1 MQSADG
7 LQLDS
12 YQLTVSRAAPPA
24 EDASLS
30 ALGLEGLELS
40 PAFNPATLSYQASAG
55 NAVTQVTVS
64 ATPSDSGATA
74 LITPADADASTD
86 VHELA
91 LSVGD
96 NVVTVLVTAEDGVST
111 RSYTV
116 TVRRLAPP
124 SSDARLTSLSLDAAQ
139 LQPGFAPDVQ
149 QYTAA
154 LGWAVNRVT
163 LSLTPAEAAAVV
175 QVAPGDADP
184 DSDGYQFALPPA
196 EANGAALSTPVAIVV
211 TAPDGVA
218 RRTYLLTLERAARP
232 SGDASLASLTLAGL
246 ELMPAFGA
254 QILSYEA
261 AAGADVS
268 QVTISAVANHADA
281 DLLID
286 PPDADPTTDEHE
298 IDLLARTTSVTITVT
313 APDGVTTRT
322 YALTISWDGAPSYQ
336 VTMQLPDTCELYDLT
351 DEGDTTDE
359 RARRDTDVGIQ
370 TCAMRSSTA
379 GRHTSVCALLPHV
392 PRGRGPSAITGERH
406 LHPPRHSIRGRN
418 ASRTRRAIRHASV
431 LWTQPDPDP
440 GGRNVRCRNRDALS
454 DIYHRQELPL
464 SV

>member
-1 MQSADG
+1 MERGARVVAAAGELAELRLSGLPPAALEFEPQQRRYELPRPAAETATVTALPGASGQAVEVAVVRAGGPLALDESDADASAPGRQVRLSSRGDTLLLLRTAEDGRQGLYTLRLRPPADGGSAAGRSAGESARPRPAPAEYGAAAERALAHAGHAHAGVRGRDLRLHGRRRPRDQRADAHGRGGGRRLAAGRPGRHRRGEDGYQIALGAGAPGGSAVETLIIIVVQSADG

-184 DSDGYQFALPPA
+184 DSDGYQFALPPPKPT
-196 EANGAALSTPVAIVV
+196 E
-211 TAPDGVA
+211 
-218 RRTYLLTLERAARP
+218 RRSARP
-232 SGDASLASLTLAGL
+232 S
-246 ELMPAFGA
+246 
-254 QILSYEA
+254 
-261 AAGADVS
+261 
-268 QVTISAVANHADA
+268 
-281 DLLID
+281 
-286 PPDADPTTDEHE
+286 
-298 IDLLARTTSVTITVT
+298 
-313 APDGVTTRT
+313 
-322 YALTISWDGAPSYQ
+322 
-336 VTMQLPDTCELYDLT
+336 
-351 DEGDTTDE
+351 
-359 RARRDTDVGIQ
+359 
-370 TCAMRSSTA
+370 RSSSPRPTA
-379 GRHTSVCALLPHV
+379 WRA
-392 PRGRGPSAITGERH
+392 GPT
-406 LHPPRHSIRGRN
+406 
-418 ASRTRRAIRHASV
+418 
-431 LWTQPDPDP
+431 
-440 GGRNVRCRNRDALS
+440 C
-454 DIYHRQELPL
+454 
-464 SV
+464 